1 MIQVE
6 IPGYGTL
13 EAHSLVLDFNGTL
26 ACGGRLMDGLKELIA
41 TLAGRIS
48 IYVVTADTFGSV
60 EAEVKDMAVELV
72 KLGAGRE
79 RLDKLALVRR
89 LGPDTTVSIGNGNND
104 VLMLKES
111 VLGICVMG
119 HEGCAKAAMDQA
131 DLVIGDIRSALE
143 LLIWPDRLKAT
154 LRY

>member
-41 TLAGRIS
+41 ELAGKIR

-72 KLGAGRE
+72 KLGACSE

-89 LGPDTTVSIGNGNND
+89 LDPNTTVAIGNGNND

-119 HEGCAKAAMDQA
+119 SEGCAKAAMDQA
-131 DLVIGDIRSALE
+131 DLVIGDIRRALE
-143 LLIWPDRLKAT
+143 LLIWTDRLKAT